1 MQFWKQLRFS
11 IFVLAFIAG
20 LVLGYGQIKP
30 PAAAAVLDESEITL
44 DQAPQEASMQLLL
57 SHIRNMA
64 AVPHHVDSPG
74 LQQTQ
79 AYLKAQILQM
89 GFTYEEEKYSL
100 SIEDIMVIDALRME
114 NGGKD
119 FHTTPESIRE
129 NGDLGTRQQMALN
142 NIIVTVDAP
151 QTEEAVLFV
160 AHTDSVKKG
169 PGAFDDIVSVA
180 AMLEGLRQ
188 LQNLTPV
195 RDMVLLFTDGEEQGL
210 LGAAKYV
217 EDHPDMQAKTRLV
230 INLEARGNRGGLLMF
245 ETSDNNLELVR
256 SFASSAHHPISLSL
270 ATAVYRSMKN
280 DTDFSIFRTAG
291 YPGLNFAVIEGVEV
305 YHTADD
311 NYQNFSRASAN
322 HYLQMVTSMARH
334 YATIEDLELFAPEDA
349 VFFPLTPGGLVVI
362 PQSVSNI
369 LAVCA
374 TVSFVLYGFWLKY
387 RKEIIFS
394 AMLID
399 TAKQL
404 LMMAIAAGF
413 SMPITRIIN
422 EAQSMEDFL
431 AMMRSGSDWLYF
443 LVMLGVC
450 CLVALWLYRRSSKT
464 PLGSPST
471 SLGVL
476 LIPAILSV
484 ATALLYP
491 AASYLF
497 WIPVLLSLLTLILK
511 PIQKT
516 GLPYGLFILITLLLY
531 VPVINLAFIAL
542 GLINSYIVL
551 AFAMMPLTL
560 ILGMYRPCNEVYN
573 TDTSKTA
580 SDFITIPAEKQQA

>member
-1 MQFWKQLRFS
+1 M
-11 IFVLAFIAG
+11 
-20 LVLGYGQIKP
+20 
-30 PAAAAVLDESEITL
+30 
-44 DQAPQEASMQLLL
+44 
-57 SHIRNMA
+57 
-64 AVPHHVDSPG
+64 
-74 LQQTQ
+74 
-79 AYLKAQILQM
+79 
-89 GFTYEEEKYSL
+89 
-100 SIEDIMVIDALRME
+100 
-114 NGGKD
+114 
-119 FHTTPESIRE
+119 
-129 NGDLGTRQQMALN
+129 
-142 NIIVTVDAP
+142 
-151 QTEEAVLFV
+151 
-160 AHTDSVKKG
+160 
-169 PGAFDDIVSVA
+169 
-180 AMLEGLRQ
+180 
-188 LQNLTPV
+188 
-195 RDMVLLFTDGEEQGL
+195 
-210 LGAAKYV
+210 
-217 EDHPDMQAKTRLV
+217 
-230 INLEARGNRGGLLMF
+230 
-245 ETSDNNLELVR
+245 
-256 SFASSAHHPISLSL
+256 
-270 ATAVYRSMKN
+270 
-280 DTDFSIFRTAG
+280 
-291 YPGLNFAVIEGVEV
+291 
-305 YHTADD
+305 
-311 NYQNFSRASAN
+311 
-322 HYLQMVTSMARH
+322 
-334 YATIEDLELFAPEDA
+334 
-349 VFFPLTPGGLVVI
+349 
-362 PQSVSNI
+362 
-369 LAVCA
+369 
-374 TVSFVLYGFWLKY
+374 KY

-394 AMLID
+394 AMLIA

-471 SLGVL
+471 ALGVL

-516 GLPYGLFILITLLLY
+516 GLPYGLLILITLLLY
-531 VPVINLAFIAL
+531 VPVISLAFIAL

-551 AFAMMPLTL
+551 AFAMIPLTL

>member
-30 PAAAAVLDESEITL
+30 PAAAMVLDESEITL
-44 DQAPQEASMQLLL
+44 DQVPQEASMQMLL

-119 FHTTPESIRE
+119 FHTSPESIRD

-188 LQNLTPV
+188 LQDLTPV
-195 RDMVLLFTDGEEQGL
+195 RDMVFLFTDGEEQGL

-270 ATAVYRSMKN
+270 ATAVYRSMQN
-280 DTDFSIFRTAG
+280 DTDFSI
-291 YPGLNFAVIEGVEV
+291 
-305 YHTADD
+305 
-311 NYQNFSRASAN
+311 S
-322 HYLQMVTSMARH
+322 
-334 YATIEDLELFAPEDA
+334 ELPA
-349 VFFPLTPGGLVVI
+349 
-362 PQSVSNI
+362 
-369 LAVCA
+369 
-374 TVSFVLYGFWLKY
+374 
-387 RKEIIFS
+387 
-394 AMLID
+394 
-399 TAKQL
+399 
-404 LMMAIAAGF
+404 
-413 SMPITRIIN
+413 
-422 EAQSMEDFL
+422 
-431 AMMRSGSDWLYF
+431 
-443 LVMLGVC
+443 
-450 CLVALWLYRRSSKT
+450 
-464 PLGSPST
+464 
-471 SLGVL
+471 
-476 LIPAILSV
+476 IPAS
-484 ATALLYP
+484 
-491 AASYLF
+491 
-497 WIPVLLSLLTLILK
+497 TL
-511 PIQKT
+511 P
-516 GLPYGLFILITLLLY
+516 
-531 VPVINLAFIAL
+531 
-542 GLINSYIVL
+542 S
-551 AFAMMPLTL
+551 
-560 ILGMYRPCNEVYN
+560 
-573 TDTSKTA
+573 
-580 SDFITIPAEKQQA
+580 